1 MNPVDLVQRLLRRR
15 SFYRAAFE
23 NQAGRAVL
31 ADLRR
36 FCRAGE
42 SPLVVSP
49 NGLTDAMATGVAIG
63 RLEVFNRIAHHIHL
77 SDAQLLQLKEEAH
90 DD

>member
-1 MNPVDLVQRLLRRR
+1 MIGRDLIQRILRRR
-15 SFYRAAFE
+15 SFYRATFE
-23 NQAGRAVL
+23 QQAGRAVL

-42 SPLVVSP
+42 SPLVVS
-49 NGLTDAMATGVAIG
+49 NGQSDAMATGVAIG

-90 DD
+90 DE